1 MFRPDE
7 LVNGPY
13 PVDVLGTS
21 FTVDTLSMAGVGD
34 EHWPGTSSSYCC
46 AAVPQVHPN
55 LQMIRE
61 DPTSSQGTVS
71 DSGGSR
77 SDTPQS
83 RPVPTISPPHPVI
96 SVTDALGRVMPV
108 VMVTQGDAPASVD
121 TVPMDDSAVTSLVDF
136 PAGYF
141 TGYNYPGN
149 YSNAFDLSNTSAV
162 SSAPRSDDAK
172 DMCSTMIR
180 TQRLAHDLYFDLSQ
194 AIESS
199 SAKELV
205 QSCDAES
212 GLFFLANASVSLEV
226 RVSCGSGDAHAV
238 GEKATDRPGAAL
250 CFRHLAGDPALY
262 DSICR
267 ELVSRLSL

>member
-7 LVNGPY
+7 QNVNGTY
-13 PVDVLGTS
+13 PVDVVGPP
-21 FTVDTLSMAGVGD
+21 FTMDALPMGGIGD
-34 EHWPGTSSSYCC
+34 DVWPGPSSTYGT
-46 AAVPQVHPN
+46 VPQVHPN

-71 DSGGSR
+71 DTGSR

-108 VMVTQGDAPASVD
+108 VMVTQGDALESGD
-121 TVPMDDSAVTSLVDF
+121 TVPMDDCAAAALVDF

-141 TGYNYPGN
+141 AGYNYMGN
-149 YSNAFDLSNTSAV
+149 NVPVFDSPVDLSNPAASAYH
-162 SSAPRSDDAK
+162 SDNRTDL
-172 DMCSTMIR
+172 CSTMIR
-180 TQRLAHDLYFDLSQ
+180 THRCAHDLYRDLSR
-194 AIESS
+194 ALESPS
-199 SAKELV
+199 TNELV
-205 QSCDAES
+205 QKCDAES

-226 RVSCGSGDAHAV
+226 RVSCGNHSG
-238 GEKATDRPGAAL
+238 GEKPTDDPGAAL
-250 CFRHLAGDPALY
+250 CFRHLAGDITSY

-267 ELVSRLSL
+267 DLVSRLSL